1 MNVVPFVCQFLFVSL
16 RVASWITPRRPCNAR
31 RDGPNIKQ
39 TKSNR
44 GEGKRVADAHE
55 PSRAGETTGQG
66 VGGDGADNSLEDAAR
81 DEREYARVRL
91 RAELGRE
98 PTEEEVSEWLR
109 QQTEGY

>member
-1 MNVVPFVCQFLFVSL
+1 MRARESV
-16 RVASWITPRRPCNAR
+16 RHPCNAR

-44 GEGKRVADAHE
+44 EEGKRVADAHE

-66 VGGDGADNSLEDAAR
+66 FGGDGADNSLEDAAR